1 MTSDSSRLDVDG
13 FDPADAG
20 LLSPQ
25 WAGSPVAHA
34 TGDSAVL
41 AAMLEVEI
49 VLVEAWAELGFAT
62 VEAADVVRMAAV
74 ELDIDVAALAVRSR
88 AGGNPVIPLVKD
100 LRAAV
105 AERNTDAAAW
115 VHRGATSQDILDTA
129 LMVVARRAIRDIE
142 RNLVEVAGCLAG
154 QADGHRTTLMVS
166 RTLTQHGVPSTFGLK
181 AAGWLAGVERAVE
194 RLHDAAS
201 RLPVQWGGAGGTL
214 ASFSV
219 IGEPGTGLAIG
230 DAVARRLG
238 LQASVPWQT
247 QRAPVTELG
256 DALAQVT
263 GALGKI
269 AADVLLLV
277 RPEIGELGEPT
288 ASGRGGSSAMPQKQN
303 PVLSVLINSSA
314 QRTPGLAAELHR
326 SAVAV
331 DERPD
336 GAWHSEWSAL
346 RELLR
351 LAGGASELA
360 AELTGGLVVN
370 PDAMLANLR
379 LSGPLVVSERLML
392 ELSPLVGRDRLQ
404 QLISEVVA
412 DPAEDLGALLRAE
425 PALAAF
431 DDQRLAGLLD
441 PAHYVG
447 DSDLI
452 IDRVLADHR
461 ASIESPAGERRTTS

>member
-1 MTSDSSRLDVDG
+1 MTLDSSVFGIGGR
-13 FDPADAG
+13 DPADVG
-20 LLSPQ
+20 LLAPQ

-41 AAMLEVEI
+41 TAMLEVEI
-49 VLVEAWAELGFAT
+49 VLVEAWAELGFAP
-62 VEAADVVRMAAV
+62 VLAADVVRMAAA
-74 ELDIDVAALAVRSR
+74 ELDVDVAGLAVRSR

-100 LRAAV
+100 LRAAA
-105 AERNTDAAAW
+105 AERSADAAAW

-129 LMVVARRAIRDIE
+129 LMVVARRATRDIQ
-142 RNLVEVAGCLAG
+142 RTLVEVTACLAG
-154 QADGHRTTLMVS
+154 LVDDHRTTLMAS

-181 AAGWLAGVERAVE
+181 AAGWLSGIGRAAE
-194 RLHDAAS
+194 RLRDAAS

-214 ASFSV
+214 ASFSA
-219 IGEPGTGLAIG
+219 IGGPGTGLAVG
-230 DAVARRLG
+230 EAVARRLG

-256 DALAQVT
+256 DALAQVS

-277 RPEIGELGEPT
+277 RPEIGELGEPA

-314 QRTPGLAAELHR
+314 QRTPALAAELHR

-336 GAWHSEWSAL
+336 GAWHSEWGVL

-351 LAGGASELA
+351 LTGGATGLA

-370 PDAMLANLR
+370 PAAMLSNLR

-392 ELSPLVGRDRLQ
+392 ELSPLMGRDRLQ

-425 PALAAF
+425 PALAGL

-441 PAHYVG
+441 PALYLG
-447 DSDLI
+447 DSSLI
-452 IDRVLADHR
+452 IDRVLAGHR
-461 ASIESPAGERRTTS
+461 AAIDTATAEGGQAS